1 MPETTTETTT
11 TETGTGVEAT
21 GQFTQDDVDKLVA
34 KARGEEKRKASERY
48 ADYDD
53 LKSRA
58 ESGKTDV
65 EKLMERLD
73 ASDKRAAAAE
83 SRALRSDIAAAHGVS
98 AEDRDLYLTGTD
110 EETLTR
116 QAKGLAAKETDRK
129 KNGNV
134 APKEGGTK
142 TIGGPSKDVREF
154 TNNLFGQTV

>member
-11 TETGTGVEAT
+11 TETGTDVEVT

-34 KARGEEKRKASERY
+34 KARGEEKRKASERF

-53 LKSRA
+53 LKTKS
-58 ESGKTDV
+58 KTV
-65 EKLMERLD
+65 EQQLADLQTQLS
-73 ASDKRAAAAE
+73 ASNA
-83 SRALRSDIAAAHGVS
+83 RALRSDIATAHGIS
-98 AEDRDLYLTGTD
+98 AEDRDLFLTGTD
-110 EETLTR
+110 EESLTR
-116 QAKGLAAKETDRK
+116 QAKALAAKDTDRK